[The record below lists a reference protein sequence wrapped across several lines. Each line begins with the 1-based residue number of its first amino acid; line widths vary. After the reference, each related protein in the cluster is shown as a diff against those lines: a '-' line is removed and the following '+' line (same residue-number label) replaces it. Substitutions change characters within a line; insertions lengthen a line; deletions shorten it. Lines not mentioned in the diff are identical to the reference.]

1 MVGIIRM
8 SDVVFNFTDDTIVKV
23 FVSKNNVNIKIVSP
37 SSQLELNLPS
47 IHFDYFYRK
56 IKSTNRSIVT
66 KKMYLKKKQEV
77 KQNGE
82 GQMDSES

>member
-1 MVGIIRM
+1 MVGIVRM
-8 SDVVFNFTDDTIVKV
+8 SDFVFNFAHDTIVKV
-23 FVSKNNVNIKIVSP
+23 FVSNNNVNIKIASP
-37 SSQLELNLPS
+37 TSQLELNLPLT
-47 IHFDYFYRK
+47 HFDYFYRK
-56 IKSTNRSIVT
+56 LKSTNRSIVT